1 MSGSGFIIFQLA
13 AGTVNRVGSILP
25 VDSDFRST
33 TRKDRIFSNGF
44 PRDDYT
50 YHRGGFR
57 GQAVQLIPA
66 SGRSVARTGV
76 LRDDPLSMKPSYR
89 FLDITPRKINIV
101 LALDGF

>member
-1 MSGSGFIIFQLA
+1 MLGVSCLLILTSDPRQEKTGSSQ
-13 AGTVNRVGSILP
+13 TVS
-25 VDSDFRST
+25 
-33 TRKDRIFSNGF
+33 

-66 SGRSVARTGV
+66 PGRSVARTEV